1 MLYPNNPHPGHQ
13 AVDLD
18 HGNQI
23 DTLDGYFREI
33 QGLSVVRNLSPLLS
47 WVGPGFRWTNKSPF
61 GTRPLFRPQLDGSGG
76 PPITPGNPTFMQSRG
91 VDASGRTGVRG
102 GKILITGATGSI
114 GRRIVRDCL
123 LAGDR
128 SLVILA
134 RGKGRLSASD
144 RLRRDLAAAGL
155 DGAFG
160 ARVEV
165 VEGDV
170 TEPWLGLDEGTVA
183 RLAEDVGTIY
193 HLAALTSLKRDDQR
207 CHFVNVRGV
216 EEVLRLAWRF
226 LGAGGFERLF
236 HFSTAYVSGSLRV
249 AHAMEDEWVEAPE
262 HANPYEASKWA
273 SERLVRQA
281 GAAGLPFT
289 IFRPSIVVG
298 DSVTG
303 EVEKFNVIYPF
314 LKLYAHGLIT
324 SLPVASGGTINLVPI
339 DFVSKAVDA
348 IARRGDTVGKTY
360 HLVSD
365 NPPSIETLL
374 DVKRSEFPS
383 MPRVDL
389 LDPADGPSPD
399 LDNLGYR
406 LVEPYLSYL
415 NSRLTFDTSNTRA
428 ALDGTDVALPQ
439 TDHDFLARIG
449 RYAVER
455 GYLIA

>member
-1 MLYPNNPHPGHQ
+1 M
-13 AVDLD
+13 
-18 HGNQI
+18 
-23 DTLDGYFREI
+23 
-33 QGLSVVRNLSPLLS
+33 
-47 WVGPGFRWTNKSPF
+47 K
-61 GTRPLFRPQLDGSGG
+61 
-76 PPITPGNPTFMQSRG
+76 SRG
-91 VDASGRTGVRG
+91 VDASGRTSDRG

-114 GRRIVRDCL
+114 GKRIVRDWL

-134 RGKGRLSASD
+134 RGKGRLSAAN
-144 RLRRDLAAAGL
+144 RIQRDLAATGL
-155 DGAFG
+155 DGAWES
-160 ARVEV
+160 RVEV

-170 TEPWLGLDEGTVA
+170 TEPWLGLDEGTIA
-183 RLAEDVGTIY
+183 RLAADVGTIY
-193 HLAALTSLKRDDQR
+193 HLAALTSLKRDDER
-207 CHFVNVRGV
+207 CGSVNVRGV

-226 LGAGGFERLF
+226 RETGRFERLF
-236 HFSTAYVSGSLRV
+236 HFSTAYVAGSLQA
-249 AHAMEDEWVEAPE
+249 AHAMEDELIETPA

-273 SERLVRQA
+273 AERLVREA

-314 LKLYAHGLIT
+314 LKLYAHGLIS
-324 SLPVASGGTINLVPI
+324 SLPAALGGTINLVPI

-365 NPPSIETLL
+365 CPPSIETLL
-374 DVKRSEFPS
+374 AVKRSEFPS

-389 LDPADGPSPD
+389 LDPTDGPALG
-399 LDNLGYR
+399 LDNLAYR
-406 LVEPYLSYL
+406 LIEPYLSYL
-415 NSRLTFDTSNTRA
+415 NSQLTFDTSNTRA
-428 ALDGTDVALPQ
+428 ALDGTDVALPR